1 MEDKTEKKGKTREM
15 TLKSALFGFFA
26 PIVVLIVLIILG
38 ADVAIASLVGLFV
51 MAIFCLVMGTK
62 WENIEA
68 AMAEGVHQ
76 VAGATI
82 VMLLVGCMVAVW
94 MASGTIPTMLYYGMK
109 IVTPEIYLPVCFLL
123 PAFMSICTGT
133 SWGSLSTIGVVLCG
147 MAAGLGIPIGMAG
160 GAVVSGAFVGDKLSP
175 LSDCTLLGASAC
187 EVPLFTH
194 VKSMLYTMI
203 PSFIICLIIYIIL
216 GFQASGNIDATA
228 VNELSSGIAS
238 TFDISVIHI
247 IPIIVVLVLSVKHV
261 PAFITFGIGIGLG
274 VIWSMIFQG
283 HGFIENLGY
292 IMSGFSVDSGVEA
305 VNTLVNRGGFS
316 SMLSLV
322 GMIIVIGMLSGL
334 FNRSGVLNVLVGGLS
349 KRLRSPKSI
358 IFGAGISSILM
369 AMAGGQYPA
378 IAIPAVAFKD
388 ICDEMDINRAVLAR
402 MLADTGVVVS
412 SIIFWN
418 AWTMG
423 YGVVLGGFSTLELI
437 PYNFLAFV
445 SPAIAI
451 IFNFIGIGFFHKD
464 EEVKYHLIW
473 KKKKT
478 AV

>member
-1 MEDKTEKKGKTREM
+1 MSEKTKKEMSVKT
-15 TLKSALFGFFA
+15 ALLGFFL
-26 PIVVLIVLIILG
+26 PLVVLILLIIVG
-38 ADVAIASLVGLFV
+38 ADVAIASLIALFV
-51 MAIFCLVMGTK
+51 MAIFCLIMGTK
-62 WENIEA
+62 WEDIEA
-68 AMAEGVHQ
+68 ALAEGVHQ

-109 IVTPEIYLPVCFLL
+109 IVTPQLYLPVCFLL

-147 MAAGLGIPIGMAG
+147 MAAGLGIPVGMAG

-203 PSFIICLIIYIIL
+203 PSFIICLILYIIL
-216 GFQASGNIDATA
+216 GFRASGSIDTAA
-228 VNELSSGIAS
+228 VNALATGLENSFS
-238 TFDISVIHI
+238 ISIIHI
-247 IPIIVVLVLSVKHV
+247 IPIIVVLVLSVKKV
-261 PAFITFGIGIGLG
+261 PAFITFGIGIAIG

-283 HGFIENLGY
+283 HGFIENLNF
-292 IMSGFSVDSGVEA
+292 ILSGFHTESGVEA
-305 VNTLVNRGGFS
+305 VDTLVNRGGFN

-334 FNRSGVLNVLVGGLS
+334 FNRSGVLNVLVDGLS
-349 KRLRSPKSI
+349 RKLKSPKSI
-358 IFGAGISSILM
+358 IFGAGLSSILM

-388 ICDEMDINRAVLAR
+388 ICDQMNINRAVLAR

-423 YGVVLGGFSTLELI
+423 YGTVLGGFSTLELI

-445 SPAIAI
+445 SPVVAI
-451 IFNFIGIGFFHKD
+451 IFNFLGIGFFSKD
-464 EEVKYHLIW
+464 EEVKYHFIW
-473 KKKKT
+473 RKKK
-478 AV
+478 AN